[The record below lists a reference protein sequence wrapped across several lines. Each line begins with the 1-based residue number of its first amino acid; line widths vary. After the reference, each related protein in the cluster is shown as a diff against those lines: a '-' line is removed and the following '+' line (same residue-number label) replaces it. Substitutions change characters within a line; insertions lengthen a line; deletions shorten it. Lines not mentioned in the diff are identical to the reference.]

1 MPPFKS
7 PDPPYPYQLASQI
20 AAVDEWFTHR
30 NVPVSTDGRLLL
42 ASWNIANL
50 GAQKRSDKDL
60 KLIAHIMQRFDLIAV
75 QEVNDNYAPF
85 ARAVELMDGDF
96 DWIINDTGGNRE
108 RLGFV
113 YRRDK
118 VTPGRLFAEVA
129 LRELDFPKRDIV
141 VAYEKGGEQRIEVY
155 YQLKFRP
162 FDRNPFVGTFEAG
175 NLDFTI
181 ANVHLYFGA
190 FKNASSVEER
200 AKYARRVMEIFALSD
215 WAKKRRKSN
224 KTYDRDIALIG
235 DMNVPEMHPDD
246 AAFRALKKS
255 GLTPMDFYTKTGGAN
270 LAGTKTY
277 DQLAIT
283 PGDLK
288 DRVLDFSVFDFDNA
302 IFKGKWKQLEQEL
315 APKKAV
321 SKFNGYVKHHVS
333 DHRPI
338 WMELDIS

>member
-175 NLDFTI
+175 NLDFTV

-235 DMNVPEMHPDD
+235 DMNVPAGRHQDLRPARDYSRRSEGPRSRLQRLRLRQCHLQGQVE
-246 AAFRALKKS
+246 AV
-255 GLTPMDFYTKTGGAN
+255 GAGASTEEGR
-270 LAGTKTY
+270 LQVQRLRQASRLG
-277 DQLAIT
+277 
-283 PGDLK
+283 PPSDL
-288 DRVLDFSVFDFDNA
+288 DGAR
-302 IFKGKWKQLEQEL
+302 
-315 APKKAV
+315 
-321 SKFNGYVKHHVS
+321 H
-333 DHRPI
+333 
-338 WMELDIS
+338 